1 MDVGTLI
8 GALSAGEREELL
20 QRLTRT
26 EERSHTAADDS
37 GDASG
42 CCGGAR
48 AMARRRAMM
57 TETRQM
63 CCGMS

>member
-20 QRLTRT
+20 ERLTRT
-26 EERSHTAADDS
+26 EERSSSTADDS

-48 AMARRRAMM
+48 SMARRRAMM
-57 TETRQM
+57 TEMRQM